1 MQPIQ
6 IAEANKARGNEVAR
20 RTRAAIEE
28 MRTGGERIS
37 FYSVAKRAQVARS
50 TLYRRPDLR
59 RLVEGARG
67 EGAAAI
73 AGEPDA
79 ASDVERLEGE
89 LARVRRERDELREAM
104 GAMRPVRYH
113 LVSFDMAA

>member
-20 RTRAAIEE
+20 RTRAAVEE
-28 MRTGGERIS
+28 MLAGGERIS
-37 FYSVAKRAQVARS
+37 FYSVAKRAQVSRS

-67 EGAAAI
+67 GGEAAI
-73 AGEPDA
+73 ADGLGA
-79 ASDVERLEGE
+79 ASDIERLEGE

-104 GAMRPVRYH
+104 GAMRPIRYH
-113 LVSFDMAA
+113 LVSFGAAA

>member
-20 RTRAAIEE
+20 RTKVAIEE
-28 MRTGGERIS
+28 MLVGGERIS

-59 RLVEGARG
+59 RLIEGARG
-67 EGAAAI
+67 GETAAI
-73 AGEPDA
+73 ADEPDVD
-79 ASDVERLEGE
+79 SDIERLEGE
-89 LARVRRERDELREAM
+89 LARVLKERDELRETM
-104 GAMRPVRYH
+104 GALRPIRYH
-113 LVSFDMAA
+113 FVSLDTAA

>member
-1 MQPIQ
+1 MQPTQ

-20 RTRAAIEE
+20 RTKVAIEE
-28 MRTGGERIS
+28 MLADGEQIS

-59 RLVEGARG
+59 HLVESARG
-67 EGAAAI
+67 GRAAEI
-73 AGEPDA
+73 ADK
-79 ASDVERLEGE
+79 SDVDSDIERLEEE

-104 GAMRPVRYH
+104 DTMQSTHYYF
-113 LVSFDMAA
+113 VSLDTAA